1 MHKESEKSWLA
12 HLAEDQ
18 RYAAMAAAAAFPRGS
33 LFCSSI
39 RRNRRGCRR
48 RRARPTAAVDV
59 FNEAD
64 PVIFFLGS

>member
-18 RYAAMAAAAAFPRGS
+18 RYAAMAGLGFSSGL

-48 RRARPTAAVDV
+48 RRAHVRPRRSTSSMKRTLS
-59 FNEAD
+59 
-64 PVIFFLGS
+64 FFLGS

>member
-18 RYAAMAAAAAFPRGS
+18 RYAAMAGLGF
-33 LFCSSI
+33 SS
-39 RRNRRGCRR
+39 GLPFLLVYSTQSAWLSEAT
-48 RRARPTAAVDV
+48 RARPTAAVDV

-64 PVIFFLGS
+64 PVIFF